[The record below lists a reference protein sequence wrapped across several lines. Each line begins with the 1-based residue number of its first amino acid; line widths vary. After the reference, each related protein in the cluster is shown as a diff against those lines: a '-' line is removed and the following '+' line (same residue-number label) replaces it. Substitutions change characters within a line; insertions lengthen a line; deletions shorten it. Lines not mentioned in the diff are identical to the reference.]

1 MNLGPASVEVA
12 DSVPLTADS
21 KNLDFYFN
29 PSTKNLDYK
38 VGNTDGDGGKEKR
51 ALGVVEDDIKHVAV
65 VPKIYR

>member
-1 MNLGPASVEVA
+1 MEVA
-12 DSVPLTADS
+12 DSVPLTTDS

-38 VGNTDGDGGKEKR
+38 VGNTDGGKEKR
-51 ALGVVEDDIKHVAV
+51 ALEVVEDDIKHVAV